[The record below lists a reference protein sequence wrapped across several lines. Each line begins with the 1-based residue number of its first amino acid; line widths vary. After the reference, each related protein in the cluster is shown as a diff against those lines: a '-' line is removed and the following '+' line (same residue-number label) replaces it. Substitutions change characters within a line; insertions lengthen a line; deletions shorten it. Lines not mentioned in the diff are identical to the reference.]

1 MLWLNYPFE
10 KKLNSSGTILG
21 MLILIISALALL
33 GWSFAA
39 VTSSAFFDWAGPPQ
53 SRNAILMGVLGLGV
67 IFHLWGY
74 RQLSSICGIST
85 LLVGVIINVQ
95 RFIATYIQTDFI
107 QPLVPEYPILVSAS
121 SCFMLAGILLILINR
136 DIFTQR
142 LFQVISIISSIIIA
156 LSSLALFGYIS
167 GLSNTYGWVQSVR
180 MSLFSSTL
188 FLAFSIAIL
197 SISWELLL
205 KHHLKFSSMA
215 ISIPIGI
222 CFLTVS
228 LAMWHAVRSQ
238 DKFYREQSI
247 ERESNFV
254 VSNIHYYLEETAQD
268 FIRMTK
274 RWELRGNTPE
284 HEWRADA
291 ETTLTHQSALLSLQW
306 IDSTFTPKWV
316 VQRKNVNIEQFLP
329 PLPMEMLKSGANSR
343 DFILYLTKTNSN
355 SYAIWI
361 LNPIFVNNAF
371 DGYIAGVVDIPLMID
386 EIFKE
391 SGTTLEEIEIRD
403 LQGNLIY
410 EKDKEI
416 DFSHVLI
423 QNFSQLRFHGLNWIV
438 NAVFV
443 DSSLSRISYLPP
455 LTLTL
460 GLLMSG
466 LVLVAFYFA
475 QKSQTKAKELEQSLN
490 DLLQTQNRLVNQE
503 KLASLGGLT
512 AGIAHEIKNPLS
524 FIHNFSQLS
533 LSLIDEVK
541 VELEKYNNNIPK
553 QEYVELIDTMNTLH
567 LNVKSIFDQGKRAQN
582 TIARILEQSRGKPG
596 VRTTTD
602 LHSLIEEYITLSYHG
617 MRSQNP
623 NFVAKFE
630 KRFDPKI
637 EKIDIVAED
646 FSRVLLNLL
655 NNSYYA
661 LIEKKKMG
669 GETFNPEMIITTK
682 HLGDRIEIIIHDNGT
697 GISDYAREKIF
708 IPFFTTKPVGYG
720 TGLGLSI
727 SRDIIVEG
735 HGGIIRCESK
745 EGEYTD
751 FIIQIPLDSNTP
763 LKGAPRIQ
771 EEPAIF

>member
-21 MLILIISALALL
+21 MLILIISTLALL
-33 GWSFAA
+33 VWTFSAL
-39 VTSSAFFDWAGPPQ
+39 SSSTAFDWLGLPQ
-53 SRNAILMGVLGLGV
+53 FRNATLMGILGIG
-67 IFHLWGY
+67 IITHLWNY
-74 RQLSSICGIST
+74 RTLSLFCGISV
-85 LLVGVIINVQ
+85 LLVGIIINILRIISIYSQIDYFQSPV
-95 RFIATYIQTDFI
+95 A
-107 QPLVPEYPILVSAS
+107 EYPLLVSS
-121 SCFMLAGILLILINR
+121 SMCFILSGVVLILINKEK
-136 DIFTQR
+136 FTQR
-142 LFQVISIISSIIIA
+142 LFQSISIISSIIIA

-167 GLSNTYGWVQSVR
+167 GLSSTYAWIQSVR

-188 FLAFSIAIL
+188 FLAFAIAIL

-238 DKFYREQSI
+238 DRFFREESI
-247 ERESNFV
+247 QRESKFV

-268 FIRMTK
+268 LIRMTK
-274 RWELRGNTPE
+274 RWELRGQTPE
-284 HEWRADA
+284 HEWRSDA
-291 ETTLTHQSALLSLQW
+291 EVALTHQSALLSLNM
-306 IDSTFTPKWV
+306 IDKSLTTKWEIQRTDTTPGQIPPIPPKELLESSSKSREFT
-316 VQRKNVNIEQFLP
+316 LH
-329 PLPMEMLKSGANSR
+329 
-343 DFILYLTKTNSN
+343 LTQSDKGD
-355 SYAIWI
+355 YAIWI

-371 DGYIAGVVDIPLMID
+371 EGYIAGVVSVPLMIS
-386 EIFKE
+386 EIFKD
-391 SGTTLEEIEIRD
+391 SGTTLEEVEIRD
-403 LQGNLIY
+403 PKGNLIY
-410 EKDKEI
+410 EKNKEI
-416 DFSHVLI
+416 DFSHVVI
-423 QNFSQLRFHGLNWIV
+423 QDFSQLRFHGLNWTI

-443 DSSLSRISYLPP
+443 DASLSRISYLPP
-455 LTLTL
+455 LTLAL

-466 LVLVAFYFA
+466 LVLVAFYYA
-475 QKSQTKAKELEQSLN
+475 QQSQTKAKELENSLN

-541 VELEKYNNNIPK
+541 GEFEKHHNSLPN

-630 KRFDPKI
+630 KRFDPRI
-637 EKIDIVAED
+637 EKIDLVAED

-661 LIEKKKMG
+661 LLEKKKMG

-682 HLGDRIEIIIHDNGT
+682 HLDDRIEIIIHDNGT

-708 IPFFTTKPVGYG
+708 MPFFTTKPVGYG

-727 SRDIIVEG
+727 SQDIIVEG

-751 FIIQIPLDSNTP
+751 FIIQIPLDINTP
-763 LKGAPRIQ
+763 LKHPPRRQ
-771 EEPAIF
+771 EEPALI